1 MQDPASKLFI
11 LVVEGSQT
19 HARLIE
25 SVLHQASDQREILT
39 IANGQQVM
47 NLLHRQGDYTEF
59 PRPDLILLDLNLPEK
74 DGREV
79 LAEIKAHPQLKRIPT
94 IVLTTSTDE
103 DDIFRTYAQ
112 QGNCYVIKS
121 QDLEQLSQIVKR
133 IEEFWLGI
141 VTLPVE

>member
-1 MQDPASKLFI
+1 MQDSVPKLFI
-11 LVVEGSQT
+11 LVLEGSPD

-25 SVLHQASDQREILT
+25 EVLCQAPGQREILT
-39 IANGQQVM
+39 IANGQRAM
-47 NLLHRQGDYTEF
+47 NVLNRQGDDAQV
-59 PRPDLILLDLNLPEK
+59 PRPDLILLDLNLPDK

-79 LAEIKAHPQLKRIPT
+79 LAEIKTNPQLKRIPT

-121 QDLEQLSQIVKR
+121 QDLEQLSQVVKR

-141 VTLPVE
+141 VTLPGE